1 VSEVAVRTP
10 VDVIAG
16 DEFKTKLAEAL
27 PPGLDVDRFT
37 RTALMAVQQNPDL
50 QNHDQKSLYL
60 SIMQCA
66 KDGLLPDGREAAL
79 ILFNDKK
86 AGTKKVQYIP
96 MIGGLRKIAAEHGV
110 ALASYIVREKDTF
123 DYQLGFEPSIR
134 HQPPKLGDER
144 GEIIGVYAA
153 AIDSLGQRYLE
164 VLTVAEVQKVRNV
177 SRAKD
182 RGPWVDWYDEMARK
196 TAARRLFKQLALPDL
211 SERAA
216 SVLAAN
222 DAEYDLG
229 PTEVERALETAL
241 PADEDAPDDTTD
253 AFDIP
258 DSVIDAALALPETTP
273 VVLVSFDQKG
283 QYTQLV
289 KECAKLNG
297 ETVAK
302 IKKAHPL
309 TDDMTAAAADVLIAR
324 FVTWKENLEKA
335 KAAA

>member
-1 VSEVAVRTP
+1 VSTEVAVRTV

-16 DEFKTKLAEAL
+16 DDFKTKLAEAL

-50 QNHDQKSLYL
+50 QNHDQQSLYL

-86 AGTKKVQYIP
+86 TQSKKVQYIP
-96 MIGGLRKIAAEHGV
+96 MIGGLRKIAAEHKV
-110 ALASYIVREKDTF
+110 ALAAYIVHEHDSF
-123 DYQLGFEPSIR
+123 EYELGFEPAIVHR
-134 HQPPKLGDER
+134 PPKLGEPR
-144 GEIIGVYAA
+144 GEIIGAYAA

-164 VLTVAEVQKVRNV
+164 VLSVEDIEKVRKV
-177 SRAKD
+177 SRTKD
-182 RGPWVDWYDEMARK
+182 RGPWVDWYSEMARK

-211 SERAA
+211 SERAV
-216 SVLAAN
+216 SVLAAS

-241 PADEDAPDDTTD
+241 PADDDKPDDTLEITD
-253 AFDIP
+253 AA
-258 DSVIDAALALPETTP
+258 IDETLALPEAAA
-273 VVLVSFDQKG
+273 VVLVDFDQKG
-283 QYTQLV
+283 KYTQLV
-289 KECAKLNG
+289 KECAKLAG
-297 ETVAK
+297 KTAAEV
-302 IKKAHPL
+302 KKAHPL
-309 TDDMTAAAADVLIAR
+309 TDSMTAAEADELIAR
-324 FVTWKENLEKA
+324 FATWKDNLEKG